1 MNPQVFGGNFSA
13 ETGKKNNN
21 NNQQEKRDENILKS
35 AIKMGR
41 VKGSGEYS

>member
-1 MNPQVFGGNFSA
+1 MGTSLRKQ
-13 ETGKKNNN
+13 EKKNNN
-21 NNQQEKRDENILKS
+21 NNQQENRDENILKS